1 MTGGGATAD
10 RNVGG
15 QYTAWDGYVKGV
27 NLELQPGRRIVQSWR
42 TQDFPDGS
50 ADSRIEVLLE
60 AADGGT
66 RITLNHTEI
75 PDGQAGEY
83 EEGWRDHYFTPM
95 RKYFASASA
104 ETVSRAAPTMSMP
117 AIAMPPAEAWEE
129 VTEEPTRP

>member
-1 MTGGGATAD
+1 MGEAFSLSDLVPAPRERIYSAWLHAVERAAMPGGGATAD
-10 RNVGG
+10 RKVGG

-60 AADGGT
+60 PADGGT

-75 PDGQAGEY
+75 PDGQAGDY
-83 EEGWRDHYFTPM
+83 EEGWRDHYFT
-95 RKYFASASA
+95 
-104 ETVSRAAPTMSMP
+104 
-117 AIAMPPAEAWEE
+117 
-129 VTEEPTRP
+129 

>member
-1 MTGGGATAD
+1 MAESFSVSDLVPASPERIYNAWLDAIEHAAMTGGGATAD

-50 ADSRIEVLLE
+50 ADSRFEVLLE

-66 RITLNHTEI
+66 RITLTHTEI
-75 PDGQAGEY
+75 PDGQAGDY
-83 EEGWRDHYFTPM
+83 EE
-95 RKYFASASA
+95 
-104 ETVSRAAPTMSMP
+104 
-117 AIAMPPAEAWEE
+117 
-129 VTEEPTRP
+129 